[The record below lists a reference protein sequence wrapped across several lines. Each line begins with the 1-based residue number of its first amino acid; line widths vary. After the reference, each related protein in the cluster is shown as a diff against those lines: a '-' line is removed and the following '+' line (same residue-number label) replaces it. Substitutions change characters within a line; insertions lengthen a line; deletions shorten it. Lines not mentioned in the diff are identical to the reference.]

1 MNLNMKSDRIHAVLT
16 ATPLL
21 LLLHLTPPW
30 DSLHVNFR
38 SQEEIALFFKQLCFP
53 PLGNVS
59 GAA

>member
-1 MNLNMKSDRIHAVLT
+1 MKSDRIHAVLT
-16 ATPLL
+16 APPLL
-21 LLLHLTPPW
+21 LLLHLHVTPPR

-38 SQEEIALFFKQLCFP
+38 SREEIALFFKPLCFP